1 MAFKT
6 IGCGTPTAPIV
17 QATDMT
23 GKVWPFFITDTD
35 EAKGVINMVTEVGDY
50 FPGPLNSPFEFTI
63 NIHSDTAGQNIC
75 VQLSSGAFYIIDD
88 VELGAYLGQ
97 WYPAKIIR
105 VLKTLWGTN
114 TTGTFKVGA

>member
-23 GKVWPFFITDTD
+23 GKIWPFFITDTD
-35 EAKGVINMVTEVGDY
+35 EAYQVIDMTAEAGDY
-50 FPGPLNSPFEFTI
+50 YPGPDGSPFEFVI
-63 NIHSDTAGQNIC
+63 NIQTSGNII
-75 VQLSSGAFYIIDD
+75 VQLSSGAFYIINS
-88 VELGAYLGQ
+88 VECDAYLGQ

-105 VLKTLWGTN
+105 VLKTLWGV
-114 TTGTFKVGA
+114 TTDGTFKVGA